1 MPARVLFSVPTA
13 AGISY
18 LFFRFAIKGWS
29 VLKGEGE
36 EKKKRKQQR
45 LFHYLGAELSYK
57 CSFRGWPETAADA
70 ELLESYT
77 GLGKRTTMII

>member
-36 EKKKRKQQR
+36 EKKGSSKGY
-45 LFHYLGAELSYK
+45 FITWELS
-57 CSFRGWPETAADA
+57 CPINAVLGGGQS
-70 ELLESYT
+70 LLLMLSS
-77 GLGKRTTMII
+77 